1 MLGPR
6 PPQTTN
12 PHESALKLFFFRKRE
27 TTMAFNF
34 STTQQNADVEPT
46 SGGGE
51 LLKYASTGKSFS
63 IGLGR
68 PEDRRC

>member
-1 MLGPR
+1 
-6 PPQTTN
+6 
-12 PHESALKLFFFRKRE
+12 
-27 TTMAFNF
+27 MAFNF